1 MELGSRAHH
10 TVLVVSVVATSMGRL
25 ARVLVEVS
33 LVEAIGDTDLVP
45 DPAMV
50 NEYSYHSVVI
60 LLERSLLRSSHRCR
74 LLFHFIIEALHLFT
88 WII

>member
-50 NEYSYHSVVI
+50 DEYSYHLVSPMSI
-60 LLERSLLRSSHRCR
+60 FLLGLFNSS
-74 LLFHFIIEALHLFT
+74 
-88 WII
+88 

>member
-1 MELGSRAHH
+1 
-10 TVLVVSVVATSMGRL
+10 MGRL

-50 NEYSYHSVVI
+50 DEYSYHLVSPMST
-60 LLERSLLRSSHRCR
+60 SLPLYHRSSPSFY
-74 LLFHFIIEALHLFT
+74 LDYLTPLDMSLFFGG
-88 WII
+88 